1 MSITT
6 TPTPD
11 QPGKPSSKTQATSQQ
26 SASGLARVGGFLKG
40 LRSPKDD
47 MSSEVLEYF
56 SPSQAIIARGPLP
69 LANHVVAI
77 ICTMFFALLYVCF
90 VMSLDRI
97 ASGNGKV
104 ISMVPETV
112 VQPLA
117 MGIVKTIAVNEGDIV
132 HKGQLLAQIDPTF
145 AAADNT
151 AAKEQVDRYQTE
163 VDRLNA
169 EFHQTPYRP
178 QHLTPGALVQEGIYS
193 QRAAARAAE
202 LRYYQG
208 QIDAQKALVAQ
219 SESQVRQYAK
229 ETGVSLDVEKIRT
242 KLEQEAVGSRLDTLA
257 AVSSRL
263 EAERNVLF
271 NINQGENARQD
282 VSALQ
287 GQLENYNQQWFADV
301 SQTITDDE
309 VQLASYRDQLEHAAV
324 NLKLV
329 DLRAQE
335 DSIVLAVAPISRG
348 SVIQPGQTFFTL
360 VPINAPLEI
369 DAQVTADQTG
379 FVQAGQ
385 AAEIKFDT
393 FSFTKFGQASGS
405 VRLVSSDSF
414 LTGGATSSTTGTPSG
429 GAGNSIFT
437 GVNPTSPYFF
447 DVRVSL
453 DRLQL
458 KNIPKDFRVMPGMP
472 VVVNI
477 KVGDRTIWDYFIE
490 RIMPVL
496 YEGMREPD

>member
-1 MSITT
+1 MSVTT
-6 TPTPD
+6 TPTPTPGN
-11 QPGKPSSKTQATSQQ
+11 QPPGKTGASKPGTSP
-26 SASGLARVGGFLKG
+26 ARTGGFLSWFRG
-40 LRSPKDD
+40 NKDD

-56 SPSQAIIARGPLP
+56 SPSQAVIARGALP

-77 ICTMFFALLYVCF
+77 ICTLFLALFYCCF

-112 VQPLA
+112 VQPLN

-145 AAADNT
+145 AGADNT
-151 AAKEQVDRYQTE
+151 AAREQVDRYQTE
-163 VDRLNA
+163 MDRLTA

-178 QHLTPGALVQEGIYS
+178 RQLTPGALVQEGIFA
-193 QRAAARAAE
+193 QRAAARQAE

-208 QIDAQKALVAQ
+208 QIDAQKALQTQ
-219 SESQVRQYAK
+219 SDSQVRQYAK
-229 ETGVSLDVEKIRT
+229 ETGVALDVEKIRT
-242 KLEQEAVGSRLDTLA
+242 KLESDAVGSRLDTLA
-257 AVSSRL
+257 AVTARL
-263 EAERNVLF
+263 EAERSVLF
-271 NINQGENARQD
+271 NISQGENARQD
-282 VSALQ
+282 VAALQ

-301 SQTITDDE
+301 SQTITDDA
-309 VQLASYRDQLEHAAV
+309 VQLASYRDQLEHAAM
-324 NLKLV
+324 NYKLV

-369 DAQVTADQTG
+369 DAQITADQTG
-379 FVQAGQ
+379 FLQAGQ
-385 AAEIKFDT
+385 NANIKFDT

-405 VRLVSSDSF
+405 VRLVSGDSF
-414 LTGGATSSTTGTPSG
+414 LTGAASSASTGTPSG
-429 GAGNSIFT
+429 SAGNSIFT

-447 DVRVSL
+447 DVRISL
-453 DRLQL
+453 DRLEL
-458 KNIPKDFRVMPGMP
+458 KNIPKDFRVLPGMP
-472 VVVNI
+472 VVVNV
-477 KVGDRTIWDYFIE
+477 KVGERTIWDYFVE
-490 RIMPVL
+490 RILPVL